1 MPLILSAIDMKLSP
15 SYDQVTTRQKRMHSL
30 SAIIR
35 HSETLYDV
43 TDFVAIGINHIL
55 QLAYL
60 TTKSLFLGGNRQHFD
75 NGREIMSGNITSTD
89 VFYPGGGKSDQ
100 QGLKSPGRATSWVD
114 AFVLSPR
121 AYLLISTSV
130 DYSLAM
136 GRLPYNN
143 ALPELVRD
151 IPAMGAVLTLPWTIN
166 LHPVSGVRHPL
177 LDRRASNQSRVRS
190 RSSNSGERA
199 RHQHRQSGFQSE
211 RTITDEVQGHSI
223 LDDAEAGNLSA
234 PTNNQPNNDNN
245 KINLN
250 YMEFGNTPS
259 TTHGG
264 LFPLVDDDTLPSEP
278 SSPKDCEPGLGQ
290 EDPGDDVSAETPF
303 NPVMFDNLT
312 LEFLRG
318 SWGDEV

>member
-43 TDFVAIGINHIL
+43 TDFVATGINHL
-55 QLAYL
+55 LRLAYL
-60 TTKSLFLGGNRQHFD
+60 TTKTLFLGGNQQSFD

-89 VFYPGGGKSDQ
+89 VFHPAGGRSNQ
-100 QGLKSPGRATSWVD
+100 QTLKSPGRATSWID

-151 IPAMGAVLTLPWTIN
+151 IPAMGSVLTLPWTIN
-166 LHPVSGVRHPL
+166 LHHVSGVRHPP
-177 LDRRASNQSRVRS
+177 LDRRARNQSRVRS
-190 RSSNSGERA
+190 HSASSDERA
-199 RHQHRQSGFQSE
+199 RRQHRQSGVQSE
-211 RTITDEVQGHSI
+211 RTITDEAQGRSI
-223 LDDAEAGNLSA
+223 LDDAEAGNLPV
-234 PTNNQPNNDNN
+234 PTNTQPRDDNN

-259 TTHGG
+259 TTHGC
-264 LFPLVDDDTLPSEP
+264 LFPQVDDDFLASEP
-278 SSPKDCEPGLGQ
+278 SSPKDCERGLGQ
-290 EDPGDDVSAETPF
+290 EGPGDNVSAGTPF
-303 NPVMFDNLT
+303 NSVSFDNLT

-318 SWGDEV
+318 SWDDEV